1 MKYIKTFE
9 SLNIDEPQVG
19 DYVIC
24 KETQPYKLDYNYNT
38 DTNTDITKLNTFF
51 NDNIGKILK
60 RFNNGNYLVKF
71 KYVPNHL
78 VSKFS
83 MDDERLMMPE
93 EIIYHSNN
101 IKDIEQMQMNIN
113 KYNL

>member
-24 KETQPYKLDYNYNT
+24 KEEQPYLFDT
-38 DTNTDITKLNTFF
+38 DTDTTKLNIFF
-51 NDNIGKILK
+51 NDNIGKISK

-101 IKDIEQMQMNIN
+101 IKDIEDMKMNVN

>member
-1 MKYIKTFE
+1 MKYIKQYEQIDT
-9 SLNIDEPQVG
+9 DEPQVG

-24 KETQPYKLDYNYNT
+24 KEVQPYLFDT
-38 DTNTDITKLNTFF
+38 DTDTTKLNIFF
-51 NDNIGKILK
+51 NDNIGKISK

-71 KYVPNHL
+71 KNVPNNL
-78 VSKFS
+78 MSKFN
-83 MDDERLMMPE
+83 MDDERTMQPE

-101 IKDIEQMQMNIN
+101 IKDIEEMKINVN